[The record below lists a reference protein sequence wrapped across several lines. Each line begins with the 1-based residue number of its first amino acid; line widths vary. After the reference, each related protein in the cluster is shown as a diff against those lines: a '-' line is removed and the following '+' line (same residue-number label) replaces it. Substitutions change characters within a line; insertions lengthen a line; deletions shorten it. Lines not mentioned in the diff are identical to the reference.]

1 MGVIKL
7 ASWIINNCNESI
19 IQVEF
24 KDNGNVPSMDCYALD
39 MNAIIHGVRGELDS
53 IIGSSQSKPTQ
64 KEYEKRLIIEVGNN
78 IIKLLKFI
86 NPKKYV
92 LLYIDGVAGMAK
104 SKQQRERRFNA
115 AKLMEQGINI
125 FDSNAISVGTEFMK
139 DMSQYIRDEVIA
151 RIKKEINKSLEI
163 EFSSDLE
170 AGEGEHKIVRRIEK
184 LIKQKLIVSCGI
196 NSVDA
201 DLFLLSLVLMANVND
216 NNVKY
221 YLSRKEQN
229 PKYHLIIDMNILS
242 SFILN
247 KINSKEKSHLLDFVA
262 VASFLGNDFLPIS
275 PTLDI
280 ASLGMDNLLKTTSY
294 VLKDKGAIVYISNDG
309 FYGLKWNSLV
319 YMLKGLAEIEKQG
332 LLDKK
337 INLDR
342 MSPAH
347 QDLCLNK
354 CISNDNIDLEEYKKC
369 YYKKF
374 NVGDLEH
381 TIRNVCKEYMIGV
394 LFVLNYY
401 ILGIP
406 SWNWFYKYHRS
417 PFFSDI
423 YSFFE
428 NKKHK
433 AEGIIS
439 SNGRNERILSRKF

>member
-1 MGVIKL
+1 
-7 ASWIINNCNESI
+7 
-19 IQVEF
+19 
-24 KDNGNVPSMDCYALD
+24 
-39 MNAIIHGVRGELDS
+39 
-53 IIGSSQSKPTQ
+53 
-64 KEYEKRLIIEVGNN
+64 
-78 IIKLLKFI
+78 
-86 NPKKYV
+86 
-92 LLYIDGVAGMAK
+92 
-104 SKQQRERRFNA
+104 
-115 AKLMEQGINI
+115 
-125 FDSNAISVGTEFMK
+125 
-139 DMSQYIRDEVIA
+139 
-151 RIKKEINKSLEI
+151 
-163 EFSSDLE
+163 
-170 AGEGEHKIVRRIEK
+170 
-184 LIKQKLIVSCGI
+184 
-196 NSVDA
+196 
-201 DLFLLSLVLMANVND
+201 
-216 NNVKY
+216 
-221 YLSRKEQN
+221 
-229 PKYHLIIDMNILS
+229 
-242 SFILN
+242 
-247 KINSKEKSHLLDFVA
+247 
-262 VASFLGNDFLPIS
+262 
-275 PTLDI
+275 
-280 ASLGMDNLLKTTSY
+280 MDNLLKTTSY

-433 AEGIIS
+433 AEGIIHKF
-439 SNGRNERILSRKF
+439 NIGIPLTVYEQLLCILPLKSKHLLPKEYQAVMEEMKEFYPENFEVSFEGVTNNYHPIVILPTIDLKKMKLLIKKFT